1 MYYGVVTYPRSK
13 LQKIAIDLTV
23 VAARFSRFQRQNSPN
38 DTTAATWRALSLL
51 EQFGALRVT
60 EFARLDRLSQPAAT
74 AVLRRIIDDGL
85 AESTS
90 DSADKRAKRVRLTN
104 NGREFLSD
112 LRTDAGDRLIP
123 LFEQLTEEE
132 IEALQVTNKAISRML
147 RAEAAENEGGRSEN
161 GPPTS

>member
-1 MYYGVVTYPRSK
+1 MYYGGVTNPRSK
-13 LQKIAIDLTV
+13 LQEIAIDLTV

-74 AVLRRIIDDGL
+74 AVLRRITADGL

-90 DSADKRAKRVRLTN
+90 DSTDKRAKRMRLTDK
-104 NGREFLSD
+104 GRDFLAD

-123 LFEQLTEEE
+123 LFEQLTDEE
-132 IEALQVTNKAISRML
+132 IEALQVASRAISRML
-147 RAEAAENEGGRSEN
+147 RAEGSENEGGRSEN

>member
-1 MYYGVVTYPRSK
+1 MYYGGVTFPRSK
-13 LQKIAIDLTV
+13 LQEIAIDLTV
-23 VAARFSRFQRQNSPN
+23 VSARFSRFQRQNSPN

-51 EQFGALRVT
+51 EQFGPLRVT

-74 AVLRRIIDDGL
+74 AVLRRIIADGL

-90 DSADKRAKRVRLTN
+90 DSADKRAKRVRLTDK
-104 NGREFLSD
+104 GREFLAD

-123 LFEQLTEEE
+123 LFEQLADDE
-132 IEALQVTNKAISRML
+132 IEALRVASRAISRML
-147 RAEAAENEGGRSEN
+147 RAEGSENEGGRSEN

>member
-1 MYYGVVTYPRSK
+1 MYCGLVTYPRSK

-60 EFARLDRLSQPAAT
+60 EFARLDRLTQPAAT
-74 AVLRRIIDDGL
+74 AVLRRIIADGL

-90 DSADKRAKRVRLTN
+90 DSTDKRAKRVRLTDK
-104 NGREFLSD
+104 GRDFLSA
-112 LRTDAGDRLIP
+112 LRIDAGDRLIP
-123 LFEQLTEEE
+123 LFERLSDEE
-132 IEALQVTNKAISRML
+132 IEALQVTNRAISRMI
-147 RAEAAENEGGRSEN
+147 REEAAEGSDGPRENE
-161 GPPTS
+161 PPTS

>member
-1 MYYGVVTYPRSK
+1 MTDVTYPRST
-13 LQKIAIDLTV
+13 LQEIAIDLTV

-51 EQFGALRVT
+51 EQFGTLRVT

-74 AVLRRIIDDGL
+74 AVLRRIIADGL
-85 AESTS
+85 AESAS
-90 DSADKRAKRVRLTN
+90 DSADKRAKRVQL
-104 NGREFLSD
+104 LAD

-123 LFEQLTEEE
+123 LFEQLSDEE
-132 IEALQVTNKAISRML
+132 IAALEVTNRTISRMI
-147 RAEAAENEGGRSEN
+147 RAEAAEDEDGRSEN